1 LRFQLR
7 GNRLEQLV
15 VVLRQL
21 VRAISPHRRYTEYL
35 SQAGAQPVLLPEL
48 KETDATERQLE
59 ETKPVNHTI
68 KLFISYSHADEAY
81 KKELEL
87 CLKNIKRRLPLE
99 YWDDRQMFAGELM
112 DEQILQRLEVA
123 DVVVLLISR
132 NFFASDYCFSIEME
146 KALKRYEQKHNQ
158 VIPIIIRATD
168 DWREFE
174 IGKITALP
182 TDGKP
187 LNQWEDK
194 DEFWADV
201 QQGIRQQVEKLLQ
214 RKSPLI

>member
-1 LRFQLR
+1 MRFQLR

-68 KLFISYSHADEAY
+68 KLFISYSHADEAH

-99 YWDDRQMFAGELM
+99 Y
-112 DEQILQRLEVA
+112 
-123 DVVVLLISR
+123 
-132 NFFASDYCFSIEME
+132 
-146 KALKRYEQKHNQ
+146 
-158 VIPIIIRATD
+158 
-168 DWREFE
+168 
-174 IGKITALP
+174 
-182 TDGKP
+182 
-187 LNQWEDK
+187 
-194 DEFWADV
+194 
-201 QQGIRQQVEKLLQ
+201 
-214 RKSPLI
+214 